1 MSSLKITWKRSQIG
15 YNQNQRKVIEALG
28 LKRLQHSVVHQD
40 SPTIRGMINKVSHM
54 LEVEEV
60 MDSTRKSASRK
71 SGAKS

>member
-1 MSSLKITWKRSQIG
+1 MSNLKITWKRSQIG
-15 YNQNQRKVIEALG
+15 YDQRQRKVIEALG
-28 LKRLQHSVVHQD
+28 LKRLQHSVVRQD

-60 MDSTRKSASRK
+60 KESPKKSSPRK

>member
-15 YNQNQRKVIEALG
+15 YNQNQRKVLEALG

-40 SPTIRGMINKVSHM
+40 SSTIRGMIIKVSHM

-60 MDSTRKSASRK
+60 KDGTRKSASRK
-71 SGAKS
+71 SGGKS

>member
-1 MSSLKITWKRSQIG
+1 MPSLKITWKRSQIG

-40 SPTIRGMINKVSHM
+40 SPTIRGMIIKVSHM

-60 MDSTRKSASRK
+60 KDGTRKSASRK